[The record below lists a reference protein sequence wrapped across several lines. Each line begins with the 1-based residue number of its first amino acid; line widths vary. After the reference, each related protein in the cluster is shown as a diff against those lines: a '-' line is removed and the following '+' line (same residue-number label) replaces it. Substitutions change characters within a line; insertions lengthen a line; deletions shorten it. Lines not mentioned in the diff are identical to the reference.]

1 MKQAWRT
8 LLKLLPEG
16 LLGIAALLALLM
28 VLNLYKSA
36 QPVPYTAQGNALVLP
51 SPAGLP
57 AAGLLNAGDAAALDQ
72 LPGVGAVLAQR
83 IIAVRES
90 DGPFYYLE
98 DLMTVSG
105 IGEKRFTEIMAWL
118 TLHEATPTDLPIG
131 P

>member
-16 LLGIAALLALLM
+16 LLGIAALLTLLM
-28 VLNLYKSA
+28 VLNLYKPA
-36 QPVPYTAQGNALVLP
+36 QSTPYTAQGNALVLP

-72 LPGVGAVLAQR
+72 LPGVGEVLAQR

-90 DGPFYYLE
+90 DGPFYYPE

-105 IGEKRFTEIMAWL
+105 IGEKRFAEIMAWL
-118 TLHEATPTDLPIG
+118 ALREATPTDLPTG